1 MIMMGIT
8 PTEVVGLQA
17 EEESDVV
24 DRKMGV
30 GSHLGRYCWSTE
42 PAVMTTMRTA
52 TSARRSA

>member
-8 PTEVVGLQA
+8 PTEVVGLQS

-30 GSHLGRYCWSTE
+30 GSQVLLEH
-42 PAVMTTMRTA
+42 
-52 TSARRSA
+52 